1 MRTSRFGLLAG
12 IVLAAA
18 AARLLPHPW
27 NFTPI
32 GGMALFGGAMFRSR
46 AMAFAVPLTALFLS
60 DLWIGLHSL
69 MWAVYGSFALS
80 VLLGMWL
87 RRRRRVL
94 PIAGATLAGAVL
106 FFIITNWAV
115 WLSGMTYPKTLAGL
129 IACYVAAIPY
139 FGNTLTGDA
148 LYVSVLFGG
157 WALLERRVPKLR
169 EAEEG

>member
-1 MRTSRFGLLAG
+1 MRTSRFGLVVG

-46 AMAFAVPLTALFLS
+46 VMAFAVPLTALFLS

-87 RRRRRVL
+87 RRRRRFL
-94 PIAGATLAGAVL
+94 PIAGATLAGAML
-106 FFIITNWAV
+106 FFLITNWAV
-115 WLSGMTYPKTLAGL
+115 WLSGMTYPKTFVGL

-139 FGNTLTGDA
+139 FGNTLAGDA
-148 LYVSVLFGG
+148 FYVSVLFGG
-157 WALLERRVPKLR
+157 LALLERQVPKLR